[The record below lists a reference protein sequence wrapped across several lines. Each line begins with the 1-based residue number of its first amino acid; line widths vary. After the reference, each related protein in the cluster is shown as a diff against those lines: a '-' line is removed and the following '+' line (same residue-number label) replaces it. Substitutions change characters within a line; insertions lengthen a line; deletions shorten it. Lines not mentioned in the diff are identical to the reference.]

1 MKRTFHYASVAK
13 QITKEEYETILLT
26 SDVIVP
32 INTSEH
38 KKKFPFCILNG
49 DKYEVIKDG
58 KHSILVHIEDW
69 RGKEQWGIRESV
81 TEVEIEN

>member
-1 MKRTFHYASVAK
+1 MKRIFHYASVAK
-13 QITKEEYETILLT
+13 QITKEEYKAILLT
-26 SDVIVP
+26 ADVIVP
-32 INTSEH
+32 INTIEH

-58 KHSILVHIEDW
+58 KRSILVHIKDW